1 MTTTVGLIAFGAAV
15 GAFGP
20 ALLER
25 WRWPT
30 RSPRLGIVAW
40 QAMTISVFVS
50 FVLAG
55 VTLAAHAVP
64 KSGLVGTVLHACS
77 VFLSDENG
85 ANESAVLPAL
95 GAVLAAGFISV
106 LFWAARGGLRRQAAD
121 ARRQQAALRLVCS
134 PHGEL
139 DVAVLDHEVP
149 TVFCVP
155 GRGPEPR
162 VVVSRGALEV
172 LTPSQL
178 GQVLAHERAHLAAH
192 HHLVLRWAEAFA
204 VVLRGRFGTARALG
218 KLEEL
223 VEMHADDAAGT
234 HHRRELA
241 EAVVALAGGARPAVA
256 LGAGGCALRRV
267 QRLTAPAEP
276 VRPRIRAAVLLG
288 STGVLM
294 VPALIATLPG
304 LVSLFAEACPF
315 LF

>member
-1 MTTTVGLIAFGAAV
+1 MSTTVGLLAFGVAV
-15 GAFGP
+15 GALGP

-30 RSPRLGIVAW
+30 RSPSLGIVAW

-64 KSGLVGTVLHACS
+64 KSGPVGTVLHACS

-85 ANESAVLPAL
+85 ASESSVLPTL
-95 GAVLAAGFISV
+95 GAVLAAGFLAG
-106 LFWAARGGLRRQAAD
+106 LFWAARRGLRRQAAE

-134 PHGEL
+134 PHDKL

-155 GRGPEPR
+155 SRGPEPR

-178 GQVLAHERAHLAAH
+178 RLVLAHEHAHLAAH

-204 VVLRGRFGTARALG
+204 VVLRGRCGTARALG

-223 VEMHADDAAGT
+223 VEMHADDAAGNL
-234 HHRRELA
+234 HRRELA

-256 LGAGGCALRRV
+256 FGVGGCALRRV
-267 QRLTAPAEP
+267 QRLTTPSEP
-276 VRPRIRAAVLLG
+276 VRPRIRAAVLG
-288 STGVLM
+288 GAAGVM
-294 VPALIATLPG
+294 IMPALIATSPG
-304 LVSLFAEACPF
+304 LVSLVAEACPF